1 MEKDVKQGS
10 TLIVRGPTRV
20 TLLEGKLELLGKI
33 ILPEK
38 EETPSKGK
46 NPNNNVIIVPSAISY
61 PLYALTN
68 SKLEIYTNNE
78 ENLEEISK
86 NTISDEWIK
95 IKDSLIEMLKKNE
108 GKPPLKIMVLGISS
122 GKTTLISYLANN
134 FIREGYQG
142 AYLDSDLGQQ
152 IVLPTT
158 LMIGLVKEPFVSLK
172 EIDDGERHFVGAT
185 FPKGNL
191 KFIVSHHTK
200 EMIENFLKVY
210 DQGRFVLID
219 TDGWVKTEAGSIY
232 KNFFIKKVDPDALIV
247 FYDEEIE
254 EYKEILKKAKE
265 RKDRQIL
272 LIKEEN
278 NFFYDKSKE
287 ERRFLRQSRFAQV
300 FEEFKKITIPLEG
313 LQFIKRDYNV
323 ESDEIIEVDININN
337 LTRLPYHY
345 VIVGLCDENS
355 NLLNVGLLFTANIE
369 KNYVLLFSDMS
380 YKEQMKIRKIIL
392 GSLRLSTKG
401 NHQGYLYL

>member
-1 MEKDVKQGS
+1 MEKDVKQGN

-20 TLLEGKLELLGKI
+20 TLLEGKLEVLGKI
-33 ILPEK
+33 ITPER
-38 EETPSKGK
+38 EEAPIKGESV
-46 NPNNNVIIVPSAISY
+46 NNNVIIVPSAISY

-68 SKLEIYTNNE
+68 SKLEVYTNNE
-78 ENLEEISK
+78 ENLELISQ
-86 NTISDEWIK
+86 NTISDEWIQV
-95 IKDSLIEMLKKNE
+95 KDSLIEMLKKNE

-122 GKTTLISYLANN
+122 GKTTLITYLANN
-134 FIREGYQG
+134 FIREGFQG

-158 LMIGLVKEPFVSLK
+158 LMIGLLTHPFISLK
-172 EIDDGERHFVGAT
+172 EIEEGERHFVGAT

-191 KFIVSHHTK
+191 KFIVSHYTK

-210 DQGRFVLID
+210 DQGRFVLVD

-232 KNFFIKKVDPDALIV
+232 KNFFIKKVNPDALIV
-247 FYDEEIE
+247 FYDNEIE
-254 EYKEILKKAKE
+254 EYEEILKIAKQ

-300 FEEFKKITIPLEG
+300 FEEFKKITIPLQG
-313 LQFIKRDYNV
+313 LQFIKRDYDN
-323 ESDEIIEVDININN
+323 ESDDIIEVKIDIRN
-337 LTRLPYHY
+337 LIHLPYHY

-369 KNYVLLFSDMS
+369 KDYMLVFSDLS
-380 YKEQMKIRKIIL
+380 YKEQIKIKKILL

>member
-20 TLLEGKLELLGKI
+20 TLVEGKLEVLGKI

-38 EETPSKGK
+38 EETPTKGIGHD
-46 NPNNNVIIVPSAISY
+46 NNIIIVPSAISY
-61 PLYALTN
+61 PLYAISD
-68 SKLEIYTNNE
+68 SKLEVYTNNE
-78 ENLEEISK
+78 ENLELISQ

-95 IKDSLIEMLKKNE
+95 VKDSLIDMLKKNE

-122 GKTTLISYLANN
+122 GKTTLITYLANN
-134 FIREGYQG
+134 FIREGFQG

-158 LMIGLVKEPFVSLK
+158 LMIGVLTHPFISLK
-172 EIDDGERHFVGAT
+172 EIEEGERHFVGAT

-191 KFIVSHHTK
+191 KFIVSHYTK
-200 EMIENFLKVY
+200 EMIGNFLKMH
-210 DQGRFVLID
+210 DQGSFVLID
-219 TDGWVKTEAGSIY
+219 TDGWVKTEAGCIY

-247 FYDEEIE
+247 FYDKEIE
-254 EYKEILKKAKE
+254 EYEDILKIARE

-272 LIKEEN
+272 MIQEEN
-278 NFFYDKSKE
+278 KFFYDKSKE

-313 LQFIKRDYNV
+313 LQFIKRDYNS
-323 ESDEIIEVDININN
+323 ESDEIIEVNINIRN
-337 LTRLPYHY
+337 LIHLPYHY

-355 NLLNVGLLFTANIE
+355 NLLNVGLLFTANLE
-369 KNYVLLFSDMS
+369 KNYILLFSDLS
-380 YKEQMKIRKIIL
+380 YKDQIKIKKILL

>member
-313 LQFIKRDYNV
+313 LQFIKRDYNT
-323 ESDEIIEVDININN
+323 ESEEIIEIDININN

-355 NLLNVGLLFTANIE
+355 TLLNVGLLFTANIE

-380 YKEQMKIRKIIL
+380 YKEQIKIRKILL

>member
-1 MEKDVKQGS
+1 MKKDVKQGS

-20 TLLEGKLELLGKI
+20 TLLEGKLEVLGKI

-38 EETPSKGK
+38 EESPSKE
-46 NPNNNVIIVPSAISY
+46 NSYTNNIIIVPSAISY
-61 PLYALTN
+61 PLYAIN
-68 SKLEIYTNNE
+68 DSKLELYTNNE
-78 ENLEEISK
+78 ENLELISQ

-95 IKDSLIEMLKKNE
+95 VKDSLIDMLKKNE
-108 GKPPLKIMVLGISS
+108 GKPPLKIMILGISS
-122 GKTTLISYLANN
+122 GKTTLITYLANN
-134 FIREGYQG
+134 FIREGFQG

-158 LMIGLVKEPFVSLK
+158 LMIGVLTHPFISLK
-172 EIDDGERHFVGAT
+172 EIKEGERHFVGAT

-191 KFIVSHHTK
+191 KFIVSHYTK
-200 EMIENFLKVY
+200 EMIENFLKMQ
-210 DQGRFVLID
+210 DQENFVLID
-219 TDGWVKTEAGSIY
+219 TDGWVKTEAGCIY

-247 FYDEEIE
+247 FHDEEIE
-254 EYKEILKKAKE
+254 EYEDILRIARE

-278 NFFYDKSKE
+278 KFFYDKSKE

-300 FEEFKKITIPLEG
+300 FEEFKKITVPLEG
-313 LQFIKRDYNV
+313 LQFIKRDYNN
-323 ESDEIIEVDININN
+323 ESDEIVEVNIDIRN
-337 LTRLPYHY
+337 LIHLPYHY

-369 KNYVLLFSDMS
+369 KNYILLFSDLS
-380 YKEQMKIRKIIL
+380 YKDQIKIKKILL

>member
-1 MEKDVKQGS
+1 MEKDVKQGT

-20 TLLEGKLELLGKI
+20 TLLEGKLEVLGKI

-38 EETPSKGK
+38 EEAPSKEK
-46 NPNNNVIIVPSAISY
+46 NLKSNALIVPSAISY
-61 PLYALTN
+61 PLFALAD
-68 SKLEIYTNNE
+68 SKLEIYTNDE
-78 ENLEEISK
+78 ENLEEIPQ

-95 IKDSLIEMLKKNE
+95 IKDSLIDKIKKNE

-134 FIREGYQG
+134 FIREGFQG

-158 LMIGLVKEPFVSLK
+158 IMIGLIKKPFVSLK
-172 EIDDGERHFVGAT
+172 EINDGERHFVGAT

-191 KFIVSHHTK
+191 KFIISHYTK
-200 EMIENFLKVY
+200 EMIENFLKVH

-232 KNFFIKKVDPDALIV
+232 KNFFINKVNPDALIV
-247 FYDEEIE
+247 FHDKEVE
-254 EYKEILKKAKE
+254 EYRDILKQAKE

-272 LIKEEN
+272 LINEKN

-300 FEEFKKITIPLEG
+300 FEEFKKITIPLDG
-313 LQFIKRDYNV
+313 LQFIKRDYDN
-323 ESDEIIEVDININN
+323 ESDEIVEVEIKIHN
-337 LTRLPYHY
+337 LVRLPYHY
-345 VIVGLCDENS
+345 VIIGLCDEDS
-355 NLLNVGLLFTANIE
+355 KLLNVGLLFTANIE
-369 KNYVLLFSDMS
+369 KNYILFFSEMS
-380 YKEQMKIRKIIL
+380 YKEQIKIKKILL

>member
-200 EMIENFLKVY
+200 EMIENFLKVH

-232 KNFFIKKVDPDALIV
+232 KNFFIKRVDPDALIV

-254 EYKEILKKAKE
+254 EYDEILKKAKE

-272 LIKEEN
+272 LIKEKN

-313 LQFIKRDYNV
+313 LQFIKRDYNT
-323 ESDEIIEVDININN
+323 ESDEIIEIDVNINN

>member
-46 NPNNNVIIVPSAISY
+46 NTNNNVIIVPSAIYY

-200 EMIENFLKVY
+200 EMIENFLKAH

-232 KNFFIKKVDPDALIV
+232 KNFFIKRVDPDALIV

-254 EYKEILKKAKE
+254 EYDEILKKAKE

-313 LQFIKRDYNV
+313 LQFIKRDYNT
-323 ESDEIIEVDININN
+323 ESEEIIEIDININN

-355 NLLNVGLLFTANIE
+355 TLLNVGLLFTANIE

-380 YKEQMKIRKIIL
+380 YKEQIKIRKILL